1 MICSALEIVFMI
13 KFERKNI
20 NLRLLKWQLG
30 ISVSLIVFII
40 GCFTTYVIF
49 IKNDLFLSQTD
60 IVAAIITGV
69 GSALGGLIGGVVA
82 FGIAR
87 SQFLEDNRRDNQ
99 NKNQIYLNLIK
110 SLKIELKHNNRI
122 LKMLESDISKKD
134 SYVYLLESEAWN
146 NIKYNNNN
154 FLPMQIYEIIDEVN
168 REFIDMRMKSIQGY
182 DELKSIDFESRSEVI
197 NILLKK
203 LEAEEDKL
211 NS

>member
-1 MICSALEIVFMI
+1 MI

-182 DELKSIDFESRSEVI
+182 DELKSTDFESRSEVI

>member
-182 DELKSIDFESRSEVI
+182 DELKSTDFESRSEVI